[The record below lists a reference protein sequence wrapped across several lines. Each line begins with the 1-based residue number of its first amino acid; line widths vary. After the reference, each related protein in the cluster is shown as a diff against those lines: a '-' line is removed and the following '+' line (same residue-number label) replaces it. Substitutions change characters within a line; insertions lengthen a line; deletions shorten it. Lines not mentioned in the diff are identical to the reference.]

1 MGFIQPVLIAVSL
14 AMDAF
19 AVSVCKGLSVK
30 NAGYKQGLLLGL
42 FFGGFQALM
51 PFLGWLLGL
60 RLEAYIVD
68 FDHWISFVLLGF
80 IGAKMVYE
88 SFKNEEQALED
99 SLPLGQV
106 FMLAIATSIDAL
118 AVGVTFA
125 ITDTD
130 IVSSVA
136 LIGTVT
142 FGLSFLGVII
152 GSRFGSKFEKWAE
165 LAGGFVLIGIGVK
178 ILIEHLFFAGR

>member
-1 MGFIQPVLIAVSL
+1 MGLIQPLLIAVSL

-51 PFLGWLLGL
+51 PFLGWLLGMQ
-60 RLEAYIVD
+60 LEAYIVE
-68 FDHWISFVLLGF
+68 FDHWVSFVLLGF

-88 SFKNEEQALED
+88 SFKNEAQTMAD
-99 SLPLGQV
+99 SLPLGQIFV
-106 FMLAIATSIDAL
+106 LAIATSIDAL

-125 ITDTD
+125 ISNTD
-130 IVSSVA
+130 IVSSVV
-136 LIGTVT
+136 LIGLVT
-142 FGLSFLGVII
+142 FGLSFAGVII

-165 LAGGFVLIGIGVK
+165 LAGGLVLIGIGTK
-178 ILIEHLFFAGR
+178 ILIEHLFFLG